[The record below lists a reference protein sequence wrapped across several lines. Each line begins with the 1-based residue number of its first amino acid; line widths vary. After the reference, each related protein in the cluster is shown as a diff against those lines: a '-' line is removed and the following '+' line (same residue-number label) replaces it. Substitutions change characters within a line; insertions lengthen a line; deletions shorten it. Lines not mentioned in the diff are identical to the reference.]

1 MSNINQ
7 LSFNHNKFND
17 SYSNFKNQ
25 SPIMNKVTFMPII
38 DNNNNN
44 INILNISSYPIH
56 NNNNNTSLF
65 SDNSFDYKTIYKIRA
80 PLNINKLPPV
90 FEIPEDKIT
99 QKINLK
105 PIKNNYYYNNN
116 NNENN
121 NNYNNSNYFYHN
133 NINSNINNNY
143 DNNYNNENNQNNNNI
158 RIGGKPLLKP
168 IKMKIPFFKGNKIKH
183 NDINIIK
190 ANNGKSIEKF
200 SRTSEH
206 YYNITNNN
214 QNEISKNNIV
224 NKNTFINN
232 NNNNNY
238 TFNKINDKINNIFNI
253 DHLYNSDLFLSI
265 NKSHS
270 RFLFLPSLLIC
281 YSYIIPFNNNNIE
294 KIFDYLTLWKQ
305 LPNNYFKEILTILE
319 NKEKK
324 YYNIITNKNYNG
336 TLINLLKS
344 TGSLTNE
351 FVLRNLVREI
361 IIIIKEFNKFV
372 KKRNFNK
379 FYNIINLNNIV
390 FDNNNQIKLF
400 PGLIYDFNNNNNNE
414 NIIEKIIKE
423 ININLDE
430 ECEKFYLN
438 LDYFNLGISLLNLLL
453 FCLDLNIEKDFLND
467 NFNLNDI
474 KNNCCLYHYLNKI
487 NSNFFKNL
495 INKFSFSIDFENFL
509 HLITNFKNNNDN
521 FNEND
526 IENILENN
534 WFNVIINNNINSK
547 NNLTELIKIGK
558 NYNFENEYFTGIN
571 EIENIDLLCF
581 KINNNLKYCYDY
593 FDYNNIKSANVIF
606 AHCNIEDLSKE
617 LRVNK
622 NDIESTIYS
631 IYINYFNNYNNK
643 NNNNTIN

>member
-56 NNNNNTSLF
+56 NNNNTSLF

-90 FEIPEDKIT
+90 FEIPENKIS

-105 PIKNNYYYNNN
+105 PIKNNYYNYNNN

-121 NNYNNSNYFYHN
+121 NNFNNYYNYNNLN
-133 NINSNINNNY
+133 NNNNY
-143 DNNYNNENNQNNNNI
+143 DNNNENNDNNNNI
-158 RIGGKPLLKP
+158 RIGGKPILKP

-190 ANNGKSIEKF
+190 TNNGKSIEKF
-200 SRTSEH
+200 SRTTDY
-206 YYNITNNN
+206 YYNITNNK
-214 QNEISKNNIV
+214 NEISKNNIV
-224 NKNTFINN
+224 NKNIFINSNYN
-232 NNNNNY
+232 N
-238 TFNKINDKINNIFNI
+238 TFNKISDKIKNIFNI
-253 DHLYNSDLFLSI
+253 DHLYNSNLFLSI

-281 YSYIIPFNNNNIE
+281 YSHIISFNNNNIE
-294 KIFDYLTLWKQ
+294 KIFDFLTLWKQ
-305 LPNNYFKEILTILE
+305 LPNNYFKEIMTILE
-319 NKEKK
+319 NNEKK
-324 YYNIITNKNYNG
+324 YYNIIINKNYNG
-336 TLINLLKS
+336 TLMNLLKT
-344 TGSLTNE
+344 TGSITNE

-361 IIIIKEFNKFV
+361 IIIIKEFNNFV
-372 KKRNFNK
+372 KKRNLNK
-379 FYNIINLNNIV
+379 FYNIVNLNNIV

-400 PGLIYDFNNNNNNE
+400 PGLIYDFNNIDNNE
-414 NIIEKIIKE
+414 IIEKIIKE
-423 ININLDE
+423 INYNLDE
-430 ECEKFYLN
+430 ESEEFYLN
-438 LDYFNLGISLLNLLL
+438 LDYFNLGISLLNILL
-453 FCLDLNIEKDFLND
+453 FCLDLNIEKDFLNKD
-467 NFNLNDI
+467 FNLNDI

-487 NSNFFKNL
+487 NSNFLKNL

-509 HLITNFKNNNDN
+509 HLITNFKNKNDD
-521 FNEND
+521 FNEN

-534 WFNVIINNNINSK
+534 WFSIIINNNINSK

-571 EIENIDLLCF
+571 EIENFDLLCF
-581 KINNNLKYCYDY
+581 KINSNLKYCYDY
-593 FDYNNIKSANVIF
+593 FDYNNIKSANFIF
-606 AHCNIEDLSKE
+606 AHCNIDDLSKE

>member
-56 NNNNNTSLF
+56 NNNNTSLF

-90 FEIPEDKIT
+90 FEIPENKIS

-105 PIKNNYYYNNN
+105 PIKNNYYNYNNN

-121 NNYNNSNYFYHN
+121 NNFNNYYNYNNLN
-133 NINSNINNNY
+133 NNNNY
-143 DNNYNNENNQNNNNI
+143 DNNNENNDNNNNI
-158 RIGGKPLLKP
+158 RIGGKPILKP

-190 ANNGKSIEKF
+190 TNNGKSIEKF
-200 SRTSEH
+200 SRTTDY
-206 YYNITNNN
+206 YYNITNNK
-214 QNEISKNNIV
+214 NEISKNNIV
-224 NKNTFINN
+224 NKNIFINSNYN
-232 NNNNNY
+232 N
-238 TFNKINDKINNIFNI
+238 TFNKISDKIKNIFNI
-253 DHLYNSDLFLSI
+253 DHLYNSNLFLSI

-281 YSYIIPFNNNNIE
+281 YSHIISFNNNNIE
-294 KIFDYLTLWKQ
+294 KIFDFLTLWKQ
-305 LPNNYFKEILTILE
+305 LPNNFFKEIMTILE
-319 NKEKK
+319 NNEKK
-324 YYNIITNKNYNG
+324 YYNIIINKNYNG
-336 TLINLLKS
+336 TLMNLLKT
-344 TGSLTNE
+344 TGSITNE

-361 IIIIKEFNKFV
+361 IIIIKEFNNFV
-372 KKRNFNK
+372 KKRNLNK
-379 FYNIINLNNIV
+379 FYNIVNLNNIV

-400 PGLIYDFNNNNNNE
+400 PGLIYDFNNNDNNE
-414 NIIEKIIKE
+414 IIEKIIKE
-423 ININLDE
+423 INYNLDE
-430 ECEKFYLN
+430 ESEEFYLN
-438 LDYFNLGISLLNLLL
+438 LDYFNLGISLLNILL
-453 FCLDLNIEKDFLND
+453 FCLDLNIEKDFLNKD
-467 NFNLNDI
+467 FNLNDI

-487 NSNFFKNL
+487 NSNFLKNL

-509 HLITNFKNNNDN
+509 HLITNFKNKNDD
-521 FNEND
+521 FNEN

-534 WFNVIINNNINSK
+534 WFSIIINNNINSK

-571 EIENIDLLCF
+571 EIENFDLLCF
-581 KINNNLKYCYDY
+581 KINSNLKYCYDY
-593 FDYNNIKSANVIF
+593 FDYNNIKSANFIF
-606 AHCNIEDLSKE
+606 AHCNIDDLSKE

>member
-56 NNNNNTSLF
+56 NNNNTSLF

-90 FEIPEDKIT
+90 FEIPENKIS

-105 PIKNNYYYNNN
+105 PIKNNYYNYNNN

-121 NNYNNSNYFYHN
+121 NNFNNYYNYNNLN
-133 NINSNINNNY
+133 NNNNY
-143 DNNYNNENNQNNNNI
+143 DNNNENNDNNNNI
-158 RIGGKPLLKP
+158 RIGGKPILKP

-190 ANNGKSIEKF
+190 TNNGKSIEKF
-200 SRTSEH
+200 SRTTDY
-206 YYNITNNN
+206 YYNITNNK
-214 QNEISKNNIV
+214 NEISKNNIV
-224 NKNTFINN
+224 NKNIFINSNYN
-232 NNNNNY
+232 N
-238 TFNKINDKINNIFNI
+238 TFNKISDKIKNIFNI
-253 DHLYNSDLFLSI
+253 DHLYNSNLFLSI

-281 YSYIIPFNNNNIE
+281 YSHIISFNNNNIE
-294 KIFDYLTLWKQ
+294 KIFDFLTLWKQ
-305 LPNNYFKEILTILE
+305 LPNNFFKEIMTILE
-319 NKEKK
+319 NNEKK
-324 YYNIITNKNYNG
+324 YYNIIINKNYNG
-336 TLINLLKS
+336 TLMNLLKT
-344 TGSLTNE
+344 TGSITNE

-361 IIIIKEFNKFV
+361 IIIIKEFNNFV
-372 KKRNFNK
+372 KKRNLNK
-379 FYNIINLNNIV
+379 FYNIVNLNNIV

-400 PGLIYDFNNNNNNE
+400 PGLIYDFNNIDNNE
-414 NIIEKIIKE
+414 IIEKIIKE
-423 ININLDE
+423 INYNLDE
-430 ECEKFYLN
+430 ESEEFYLN
-438 LDYFNLGISLLNLLL
+438 LDYFNLGISLLNILL
-453 FCLDLNIEKDFLND
+453 FCLDLNIEKDFLNKD
-467 NFNLNDI
+467 FNLNDI

-487 NSNFFKNL
+487 NSNFLKNL

-509 HLITNFKNNNDN
+509 HLITNFKNKNDD
-521 FNEND
+521 FNEN

-534 WFNVIINNNINSK
+534 WFSIIINNNINSK

-571 EIENIDLLCF
+571 EIENFDLLCF
-581 KINNNLKYCYDY
+581 KINSNLKYCYDY
-593 FDYNNIKSANVIF
+593 FDYNNIKSANFIF
-606 AHCNIEDLSKE
+606 AHCNIDDLSKE